1 MPTYYPINEE
11 TARASHDMMSF
22 SDYRAGSKTAEYR
35 QMVDEATAIAE
46 AQKARGDPMYHEKI
60 DRLLESYTRRLAEN
74 FNAGSR
80 IGTMCPS
87 VMISGGGNFPVM
99 KKEKQNAAFDR
110 NMTEYQ
116 EIQGIIDKIRSVG
129 TGGISSDD
137 PNAIE
142 KLKLKLEGLEAD
154 QEYMKIVNAYYRK
167 HKTLEGYTGMSDD
180 TRRKLEAGMV
190 CWNGKKFPPY
200 QSWALSNN
208 NANMK
213 RIRERIAALEKRR
226 EVAPT
231 LEGWEFDGGRVEM
244 NADENRVQIFYDEKP
259 DAELRAELKHQG
271 FRWAPSQ
278 GAWQRQLNAN
288 GIRAAKAVTGR
299 G

>member
-1 MPTYYPINEE
+1 MPTYYEIDET
-11 TARASHDMMSF
+11 TARRANDMMSF
-22 SDYRAGSKTAEYR
+22 RDYRAGSKTAEYR

-46 AQKARGDPMYHEKI
+46 AQKARVDPMYHEKI
-60 DRLLESYTRRLAEN
+60 DRLLQSYTRRLAEN

-87 VMISGGGNFPVM
+87 IMISGGSNFPTR
-99 KKEKQNAAFDR
+99 KKEKQNAAADR
-110 NMTEYQ
+110 NMEEYR
-116 EIQGIIDKIRSVG
+116 EIQGILDKIRSVG

-154 QEYMKIVNAYYRK
+154 QEHMKLVNAYYRK
-167 HKTLEGYTGMSDD
+167 HKTLEGCPGMSDD

-190 CWNGKKFPPY
+190 LWNGKTRPPY
-200 QSWALSNN
+200 ESWALSNN
-208 NANMK
+208 NANIR
-213 RIRERIAALEKRR
+213 RIRERIAELEKRQ
-226 EVAPT
+226 EEAPV
-231 LEGWEFDGGRVEM
+231 LEGWDFDGGRVEM
-244 NADENRVQIFYDEKP
+244 NAGENRVQIFYDEKP
-259 DAELRAELKHQG
+259 DADLRAELKHLG